1 MKNRFDWIM
10 AFVFRLRNQLDRK
23 CSGINELP
31 GNEFS

>member
-1 MKNRFDWIM
+1 MKNWFDLIM
-10 AFVFRLRNQLDRK
+10 AFVFRLRNRLDRK

>member
-1 MKNRFDWIM
+1 MKNWFDLIM
-10 AFVFRLRNQLDRK
+10 ASVFRLRNRLDRK